1 MILRGS
7 FLDRNV
13 SESVSRMTRLD
24 VMGQLKEPVDVCLVP
39 DVEKGEVLLDPR
51 GNGSLQRTGEN

>member
-51 GNGSLQRTGEN
+51 GNGSLQ